1 MRKEWQVMI
10 AVASDAM
17 FLRNAG
23 PIVEIESVTERD
35 ASRRHQVFALGPGG
49 GGGGG

>member
-1 MRKEWQVMI
+1 ML
-10 AVASDAM
+10 AVAYDAM

-23 PIVEIESVTERD
+23 LIVERESVTERD
-35 ASRRHQVFALGPGG
+35 ASACIRRHQVFALGPGG